1 MLDHPTHQRLRDL
14 KLVAPWVRL
23 RRNGMTDAFAELQ
36 QQPDA
41 ATLRHAEWLGLLIDR
56 EATKC
61 SAKRYQTR
69 MRAAKLRHVG
79 AAIEDVDYRTRRQ
92 LDRNM
97 FRQLAQGDWIAK
109 GQNLIITGPCGVGK
123 TWLACALGQKACRDG
138 RTVLYRRLPR
148 LFAELELAHG
158 DGSFPRLFRQLV
170 RANLLILDDWGPD
183 RLTRRSDAISWKSS
197 KTATETAR
205 SCSPASCLL
214 THGTM
219 SSASRHSPTP
229 YSIGSSTTPT
239 DCPSTARQ
247 CESNRH
253 DPRPAYRRARRRAS
267 AVGRARRRARL
278 RQLYSPDA

>member
-14 KLVAPWVRL
+14 KLD
-23 RRNGMTDAFAELQ
+23 GMADAFSELQ
-36 QQPDA
+36 QQSDA
-41 ATLRHAEWLGLLIDR
+41 ATLSHAEWLGLLIDR
-56 EATKC
+56 EATNR
-61 SAKRYQTR
+61 STKRYQTR

-79 AAIEDVDYRTRRQ
+79 AAIEDVDYRTPRQ
-92 LDRNM
+92 LDRDL

-183 RLTRRSDAISWKSS
+183 RLTAAQRRDLMEIVEDRSGNGAILFTSQLPVDAWHDVIGDTGNMSGCGPMAS
-197 KTATETAR
+197 EVL
-205 SCSPASCLL
+205 PA
-214 THGTM
+214 
-219 SSASRHSPTP
+219 
-229 YSIGSSTTPT
+229 
-239 DCPSTARQ
+239 
-247 CESNRH
+247 
-253 DPRPAYRRARRRAS
+253 PRLWVDDLIRTF
-267 AVGRARRRARL
+267 
-278 RQLYSPDA
+278 DAQ

>member
-14 KLVAPWVRL
+14 KLD
-23 RRNGMTDAFAELQ
+23 GMADAFAELQ

-41 ATLRHAEWLGLLIDR
+41 ATLSHTEWLGLLIDR
-56 EATKC
+56 EATNR
-61 SAKRYQTR
+61 STKRYQTR

-79 AAIEDVDYRTRRQ
+79 AAIEDVDHRTPRQ
-92 LDRNM
+92 LDRDL

-183 RLTRRSDAISWKSS
+183 RLTASQRRDLMEIVEDRYGNGSILLTSQLPVDAWHDVIGEPTFADAILDRIVHN
-197 KTATETAR
+197 AHR
-205 SCSPASCLL
+205 LPLDGASMRKQQ
-214 THGTM
+214 T
-219 SSASRHSPTP
+219 
-229 YSIGSSTTPT
+229 
-239 DCPSTARQ
+239 
-247 CESNRH
+247 
-253 DPRPAYRRARRRAS
+253 
-267 AVGRARRRARL
+267 
-278 RQLYSPDA
+278 